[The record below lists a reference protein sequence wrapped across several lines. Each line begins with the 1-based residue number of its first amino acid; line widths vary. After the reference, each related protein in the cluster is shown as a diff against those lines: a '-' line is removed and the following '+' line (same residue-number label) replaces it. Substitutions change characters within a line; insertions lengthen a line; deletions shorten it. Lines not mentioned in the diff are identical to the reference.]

1 MLKGIDNQIELLGDD
16 LKSTLNSTTRLKIAA
31 SCFSI
36 YAYEALKEELEKI
49 EELQFLFTAP
59 TFLSE
64 QELGRQFNKARR
76 EFYIPKLGRERSLY
90 GTEFE
95 IALKNKLTQKAIA
108 KECATWIRKKA
119 TFKSISS
126 QDRLQNMICLQDSGG
141 DYVYTPIEGFTAADL
156 GYQKNNRTEIVMR
169 IAGATGHTQNY
180 LSNFN
185 QFWQDP
191 EKCREVTDIICEH
204 IETVYQENAPERIY
218 FIILFNVFH
227 KYLQDL
233 DKGFLPNEEVGFKDT
248 RIWNMLFDF
257 QYDAAIS
264 IINKLDTYNGC
275 ILADSVGLGKTF
287 TALAVIKYYEL
298 RNRSVLVLCPK
309 RLFDNWLE
317 FTQNIRNN
325 PLYED
330 RFRYDVLAHTD
341 LDRTSGKTMTGIP
354 LSQFNWGSYDL
365 VVIDESHNFRNNEL
379 NPDRETRYEKLMR
392 KVIKEGVST
401 KVLML
406 SATPVNN
413 RFLDLRN
420 QLALAYEGNS
430 QLLREKLPVTKSIES
445 IFRQA
450 QSAFNAWSALPRAER
465 TAERIL
471 SMLDLDFFTLLDSVT
486 IARSRKHIQKYY
498 DISKVGAFPKRRKP
512 LSFRVPIVKDGVNR
526 VPVLQFSEIYETLR
540 SLQLSVYQPLKFV
553 YSSRLAKYE
562 KALCRSSG
570 KGAKF
575 KHIDREKALVGLM
588 TTNLL
593 KRLESSVY
601 AFRLTL
607 QALKEKHDNTLAAIN
622 AYKASVEKQIAVDSD
637 IELYS
642 FNNDEDVYPGSS
654 VSNEAGIEVG
664 ERVRIALADM
674 DVESWK
680 RELLEDREQILLL
693 LSFFEEITPEL
704 DYKLQHLIRHIEEK
718 IQNPINRDNKKVI
731 VFSAFADTAEYLY
744 SYIAPIF
751 QEKYNLHSAVVTGG
765 GMNPKSTVKIKGR
778 TPSFQDALILFS
790 PKSKGKENIY
800 PELNVEIDLLIATDC
815 ISEGQNL
822 QDCDYLINFD
832 IHWNPVRI
840 IQRFGRIDRIGSKN
854 REIQLV
860 NYWPDIDLDE
870 YINLKERVEGRMII
884 TDMTATGD
892 DNLLSEENHEASYR
906 KEQLKRL
913 QEEVIDLEDTKT
925 GVSIMDL
932 GLNEYRLD
940 LLYLKDK
947 YGDPESMPNGLHA
960 VVPSRPELGLYPGI
974 IFALKNIN
982 SSVDKDRKNR
992 IHPYHLIYVG
1002 NDGKVI
1008 LDHLK
1013 VKEIFEC
1020 LRIST
1025 SGIDE
1030 PLLNICKLFNEIT
1043 HDGFKMDYCSEL
1055 LNKSIQAMVET
1066 KKEKDIDSLF
1076 SGGETTA
1083 LINEIKN
1090 IDDFELVAFLV
1101 IQDIKGAM

>member
-1 MLKGIDNQIELLGDD
+1 MIQQFNNQTELLGDD
-16 LKSTLNSTTRLKIAA
+16 LKKTLMPDSRLKIAA
-31 SCFSI
+31 SYFSI
-36 YAYEALKEELEKI
+36 YAYEALKEELEGI
-49 EELQFLFTAP
+49 EELQFLFTSP

-64 QELGRQFNKARR
+64 QELGTKFNKERR

-108 KECATWIRKKA
+108 KECAEWIRQKV

-126 QDRLQNMICLQDSGG
+126 KHETQGVIHIQIPEDS
-141 DYVYTPIEGFTAADL
+141 YVYMPIKGFTASDL

-169 IAGATGHTQNY
+169 LSEATGKTQEF
-180 LSNFN
+180 LDNFN

-191 EKCREVTDIICEH
+191 EKCKDVTDIICES
-204 IETVYQENAPERIY
+204 IEAVYQENAPERIY
-218 FIILFNVFH
+218 FVILYNIFYE
-227 KYLQDL
+227 YLQDL
-233 DKGFLPNEEVGFKDT
+233 DEGFMPNDETGFRETKV
-248 RIWNMLFDF
+248 WQKLFDF
-257 QYDAAIS
+257 QHDAAIS

-309 RLFDNWLE
+309 RLSDNWLE

-330 RFRYDVLAHTD
+330 RFRYDVLTHTD

-379 NPDRETRYEKLMR
+379 NPDRETRYAKLMR
-392 KVIKEGVST
+392 KVIKEGVQT

-420 QLALAYEGNS
+420 QLALAYEGES
-430 QLLREKLPVTKSIES
+430 HRLSEKLPVTKSIEG
-445 IFRQA
+445 IFKEA
-450 QSAFNAWSALPRAER
+450 QTAFNAWSKLPLVER

-471 SMLDLDFFTLLDSVT
+471 NMLDLDFFTLLDSVT

-498 DISKVGAFPKRRKP
+498 DVSKIGAFPERRKP
-512 LSFRVPIVKDGVNR
+512 ISFHEPIVKESVDRAR
-526 VPVLQFSEIYETLR
+526 VLTFSEVFQTLQ

-553 YSSRLAKYE
+553 YPSRLAKYE
-562 KALCRSSG
+562 EALGKSSG
-570 KGAKF
+570 KGQRF
-575 KHIDREKALVGLM
+575 KHIDREKALVNLM

-607 QALKEKHDNTLAAIN
+607 QALKEKHDATLAAIVDFR
-622 AYKASVEKQIAVDSD
+622 ASMGKQVSIVSGVDQFS
-637 IELYS
+637 EH
-642 FNNDEDVYPGSS
+642 NDEDILPGG
-654 VSNEAGIEVG
+654 ETLAEEGIEVG
-664 ERVRIALADM
+664 KRGRIALLDM
-674 DVESWK
+674 DIDSWE
-680 RELLEDREQILLL
+680 RELIGDREQIQLL
-693 LSFFEEITPEL
+693 LSFFDEITPER
-704 DYKLQHLIRHIEEK
+704 DNKLQHLIKHIQK
-718 IQNPINRDNKKVI
+718 KVNNPINPGNRKVI

-744 SYIAPIF
+744 THLAPF
-751 QEKYNLHSAVVTGG
+751 FKEQYQLESAVVTGG
-765 GMNPKSTVKIKGR
+765 GSNPQTTLKLNGR
-778 TPSFQDALILFS
+778 SPNFQDTLILFS
-790 PKSKGKENIY
+790 PISKGKANIY
-800 PELNVEIDLLIATDC
+800 PDVDAEIDLLIATDC

-840 IQRFGRIDRIGSKN
+840 IQRFGRIDRIGSQN
-854 REIQLV
+854 SEIQLV

-892 DNLLSEENHEASYR
+892 DNLLSDEAHEASYR

-913 QEEVIDLEDTKT
+913 QTEVIDLEDTNT

-940 LLYLKDK
+940 LLHLQEK
-947 YGDPESMPNGLHA
+947 YGDPKNMPQGLHA
-960 VVPSRPELGLYPGI
+960 VVPSQPELGLMPGI

-982 SSVDKDRKNR
+982 NPIEHDRKNR
-992 IHPYHLIYVG
+992 IHPYYLIYIG
-1002 NDGKVI
+1002 NDGEVI
-1008 LDHLK
+1008 LDQFK
-1013 VKEIFEC
+1013 VKDIFER
-1020 LRIST
+1020 LRAST
-1025 SGIDE
+1025 AGLDK
-1030 PLLNICKLFNEIT
+1030 PLTEVCKIFNNIT
-1043 HDGFKMDYCSEL
+1043 QDGLKMDYCSEL
-1055 LNKSIQAMVET
+1055 LNKSIQSMVESNI
-1066 KKEKDIDSLF
+1066 EKDIDSLF

-1083 LINEIKN
+1083 LINEVKGL
-1090 IDDFELVAFLV
+1090 DDFELLAFLV
-1101 IQDIKGAM
+1101 IQA